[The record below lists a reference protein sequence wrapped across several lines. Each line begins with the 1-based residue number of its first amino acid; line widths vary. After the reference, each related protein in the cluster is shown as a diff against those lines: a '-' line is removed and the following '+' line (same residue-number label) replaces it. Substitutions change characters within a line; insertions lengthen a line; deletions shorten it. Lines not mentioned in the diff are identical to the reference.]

1 MLLLARNKHN
11 IYTKQHQTIQ
21 NNISLKIM
29 KKKIKNN
36 KNSTCIF
43 CMKCGSMNVPKLEL
57 LLMLIEEQ
65 DYNS

>member
-1 MLLLARNKHN
+1 
-11 IYTKQHQTIQ
+11 
-21 NNISLKIM
+21 M

-43 CMKCGSMNVPKLEL
+43 CIKCGSMNVPKLEL

-65 DYNS
+65 DYTLNGGNLVTIIYLYFFKGGHFLQ

>member
-1 MLLLARNKHN
+1 
-11 IYTKQHQTIQ
+11 
-21 NNISLKIM
+21 M
-29 KKKIKNN
+29 KKKIKIN

-43 CMKCGSMNVPKLEL
+43 CIKCGSMNIPKLEL

>member
-1 MLLLARNKHN
+1 MLFQIENKHN
-11 IYTKQHQTIQ
+11 IRIKQYQTTQ
-21 NNISLKIM
+21 NNIQLKIM

-43 CMKCGSMNVPKLEL
+43 CIKCGSMSIPKLEL
-57 LLMLIEEQ
+57 LLMLIEGQ